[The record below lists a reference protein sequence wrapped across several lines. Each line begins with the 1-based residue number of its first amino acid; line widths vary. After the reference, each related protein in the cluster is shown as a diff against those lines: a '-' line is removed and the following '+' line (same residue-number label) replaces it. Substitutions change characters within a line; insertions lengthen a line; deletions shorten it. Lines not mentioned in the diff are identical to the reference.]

1 LFLDIRRQ
9 GGDPSSSLVIG
20 VKPVKEGGTAS
31 VVVEDD
37 GLEGQEAVVVLVG
50 EDGAPVSQIGTVIGG
65 GN

>member
-1 LFLDIRRQ
+1 M
-9 GGDPSSSLVIG
+9 
-20 VKPVKEGGTAS
+20 KEGGTAS

>member
-9 GGDPSSSLVIG
+9 GGDPSSSLVIN

-50 EDGAPVSQIGTVIGG
+50 DGGELVSQIGTVIGG